1 MPPTFDQR
9 QPLSPNYNT
18 QDGSKMPAKGFV
30 ASPVTSSQSRSR
42 SKSKSKS
49 RQRAHIS
56 PIPEVPTMNSTATHT
71 STRSMH
77 LAQLTA
83 ALQKQVKLLKKEN
96 IQLKKQMD
104 HRGAAAHEASSSGVV
119 AKQIC
124 DNFSQSHMPTGSERP
139 AESTRD
145 INDLKVTVMIQV
157 EKIKQLEEV
166 LEELKCR

>member
-1 MPPTFDQR
+1 
-9 QPLSPNYNT
+9 
-18 QDGSKMPAKGFV
+18 
-30 ASPVTSSQSRSR
+30 
-42 SKSKSKS
+42 
-49 RQRAHIS
+49 
-56 PIPEVPTMNSTATHT
+56 MNSTATHT
-71 STRSMH
+71 SSRSMH

-96 IQLKKQMD
+96 NQLKKQMD
-104 HRGAAAHEASSSGVV
+104 QRSTAAHAHEASSSGVV

-145 INDLKVTVMIQV
+145 ISDLKVTVMTQV

-166 LEELKCR
+166 LEELKCRKSR

>member
-1 MPPTFDQR
+1 MQ
-9 QPLSPNYNT
+9 
-18 QDGSKMPAKGFV
+18 
-30 ASPVTSSQSRSR
+30 
-42 SKSKSKS
+42 
-49 RQRAHIS
+49 
-56 PIPEVPTMNSTATHT
+56 
-71 STRSMH
+71 

-96 IQLKKQMD
+96 NQLKKQMD
-104 HRGAAAHEASSSGVV
+104 QRSSTAAHAHEASLSGVV
-119 AKQIC
+119 AKQIY

-145 INDLKVTVMIQV
+145 INDLKVSVMTQV